1 MNKAKK
7 TAVFALCVALA
18 FTLSFLET
26 LIPINIGVPGVKIG
40 LANMVVLAALY
51 LLDKR
56 AAFAISMIRILISGL
71 LFTGAFSLLYS
82 FTGGILSFF
91 VMLLAMKSKRLSIL
105 GVSVLGGAVHN
116 IGQIIVA
123 AIVMQTPRIVYYL
136 PVLLISGAIAGIAVG
151 VVSKIVVE
159 RLIKIDFNK
168 KD

>member
-1 MNKAKK
+1 MKK
-7 TAVFALCVALA
+7 TKKIAVFALCIALA

-71 LFTGAFSLLYS
+71 LFSGAFSLLYS

-91 VMLLAMKSKRLSIL
+91 VMLLAMKSKKLSIL

-136 PVLLISGAIAGIAVG
+136 PVLLISGALAGIVVG
-151 VVSKIVVE
+151 IISKIVVE
-159 RLIKIDFNK
+159 RLTKIDFNK
-168 KD
+168 

>member
-1 MNKAKK
+1 MKK
-7 TAVFALCVALA
+7 TKKIAVFALCIALA

-71 LFTGAFSLLYS
+71 LFSGAFSLLYS
-82 FTGGILSFF
+82 FAGGILSFF
-91 VMLLAMKSKRLSIL
+91 VMLLAMKSKKLSIL
-105 GVSVLGGAVHN
+105 GVSVLGGAIHN

-123 AIVMQTPRIVYYL
+123 AIVLQTPRIVYYL
-136 PVLLISGAIAGIAVG
+136 PVLLISGALAGIVVG
-151 VVSKIVVE
+151 IVSKIVVE
-159 RLIKIDFNK
+159 RLIKIDKF
-168 KD
+168 

>member
-1 MNKAKK
+1 MKK
-7 TAVFALCVALA
+7 TKKIAVFALCIALA

-71 LFTGAFSLLYS
+71 LFSGAFSLLYS
-82 FTGGILSFF
+82 FAGGILSFF
-91 VMLLAMKSKRLSIL
+91 VMLLAMKSKKLSIL

-123 AIVMQTPRIVYYL
+123 AIVLQTPRIVYYL
-136 PVLLISGAIAGIAVG
+136 PVLLISGALAGIVVG
-151 VVSKIVVE
+151 IVSKIVVE
-159 RLIKIDFNK
+159 RLIKIDKF
-168 KD
+168 

>member
-1 MNKAKK
+1 MKK
-7 TAVFALCVALA
+7 TKKIAVFALCVALA
-18 FTLSFLET
+18 FVLSFLET
-26 LIPINIGVPGVKIG
+26 IIPINIGVPGVKIG

-71 LFTGAFSLLYS
+71 LFSGAFSLLYS
-82 FTGGILSFF
+82 FTGGILSFL
-91 VMLLAMKSKRLSIL
+91 VMLLAMKSEKLSIL

-136 PVLLISGAIAGIAVG
+136 PVLLISGALAGIVVG
-151 VVSKIVVE
+151 IISKIVVE
-159 RLIKIDFNK
+159 RLIRIDKF
-168 KD
+168 

>member
-1 MNKAKK
+1 MKK
-7 TAVFALCVALA
+7 TKKIAVFALCVALA
-18 FTLSFLET
+18 FVLSFLET

-51 LLDKR
+51 MLDKR

-71 LFTGAFSLLYS
+71 LFSGAFSLLYS
-82 FTGGILSFF
+82 FTGGILSFL
-91 VMLLAMKSKRLSIL
+91 VMLLAMKSEKLSIL

-136 PVLLISGAIAGIAVG
+136 PVLLISGALAGIVVG
-151 VVSKIVVE
+151 IISKIVVV
-159 RLIKIDFNK
+159 RLIKIDKF
-168 KD
+168 

>member
-1 MNKAKK
+1 MSKNKKI
-7 TAVFALCVALA
+7 AVFALCTALA

-40 LANMVVLAALY
+40 LANIVVVAALY

-56 AAFAISMIRILISGL
+56 AAFAVSMIRILIAGL
-71 LFTGAFSLLYS
+71 LFSGAFSLLYS
-82 FTGGILSFF
+82 FAGGMLSFL
-91 VMLLAMKSKRLSIL
+91 VMLLAMKSEKFSVL

-136 PVLLISGAIAGIAVG
+136 PVLLISGALAGIVVG
-151 VVSKIVVE
+151 IISKIVVE
-159 RLIKIDFNK
+159 RLIKIDKF
-168 KD
+168 

>member
-1 MNKAKK
+1 MKK
-7 TAVFALCVALA
+7 TKKIAVFALCIALA

-71 LFTGAFSLLYS
+71 LFSGAFSLLYS
-82 FTGGILSFF
+82 FAGGILSFF
-91 VMLLAMKSKRLSIL
+91 VMLLAMKSKKLSIL

-123 AIVMQTPRIVYYL
+123 AIVLQTPRIVYYL
-136 PVLLISGAIAGIAVG
+136 PVLLISGALAGIVVG
-151 VVSKIVVE
+151 IVSKIVVE
-159 RLIKIDFNK
+159 RLTKIDFNK
-168 KD
+168 

>member
-1 MNKAKK
+1 MKK
-7 TAVFALCVALA
+7 SKKIAVFALCVALA
-18 FTLSFLET
+18 FVLSFLET
-26 LIPINIGVPGVKIG
+26 LIPTNIGVPGVKIG

-71 LFTGAFSLLYS
+71 LFSGVFSLLYS
-82 FTGGILSFF
+82 FTGGILSFL
-91 VMLLAMKSKRLSIL
+91 VMLLAMKSEKLSIL

-136 PVLLISGAIAGIAVG
+136 PVLLISGALAGIVVG
-151 VVSKIVVE
+151 IVSKIVVE
-159 RLIKIDFNK
+159 RLIKIDKF
-168 KD
+168 

>member
-1 MNKAKK
+1 MKK
-7 TAVFALCVALA
+7 TKKIAVFALCVALA
-18 FTLSFLET
+18 FVLSFLET

-56 AAFAISMIRILISGL
+56 AAFAISMIRILISSL
-71 LFTGAFSLLYS
+71 LFSGAFSLLYS
-82 FTGGILSFF
+82 FTGGILSFL
-91 VMLLAMKSKRLSIL
+91 VMLLAMKSEKLSIL

-136 PVLLISGAIAGIAVG
+136 PVLLISGALAGIVVG
-151 VVSKIVVE
+151 IVSKIVVE
-159 RLIKIDFNK
+159 RLINIDK
-168 KD
+168 SY

>member
-1 MNKAKK
+1 MKK
-7 TAVFALCVALA
+7 TKKIAVFALCVALA
-18 FTLSFLET
+18 FVLSFLET

-71 LFTGAFSLLYS
+71 LFSGAFSLLYS
-82 FTGGILSFF
+82 FTGGILSFL
-91 VMLLAMKSKRLSIL
+91 VMLLAMKSEKLSIL

-136 PVLLISGAIAGIAVG
+136 PVLLISGALAGIVVG
-151 VVSKIVVE
+151 IISKIVVE
-159 RLIKIDFNK
+159 RLIKIDKF
-168 KD
+168 

>member
-1 MNKAKK
+1 MHKAKK